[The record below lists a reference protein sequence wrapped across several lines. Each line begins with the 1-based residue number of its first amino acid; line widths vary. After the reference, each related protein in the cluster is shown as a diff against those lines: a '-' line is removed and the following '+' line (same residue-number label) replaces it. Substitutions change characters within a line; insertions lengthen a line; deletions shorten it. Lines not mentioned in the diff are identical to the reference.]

1 MPVPTYDRFIEPI
14 LRYLAGHPDGAVA
27 RDVHDAAATAL
38 GLSEADRAELLPSG
52 VQHVFKNRAGWA
64 HDRLKRAG
72 LSTSRRRGY
81 WQLTEAGRAFAKEQ
95 PSPLPGSVLEALA
108 TEHNDVRLRPVEAQH
123 VLDVPGYPSGYWKTA
138 GDAPLTVQTTVAD
151 RATVSPDDRLE
162 QALAEL
168 RQGVVAELLDLLSQ
182 VSPEY
187 FETLVLDVL
196 HKMGYGTSRADL
208 LRVGR
213 SGDGGIDGV
222 ISLDRLGLEKV
233 YVQAKRWQNAVGRP
247 DVQAFYGALAGR
259 RANKGV
265 FITTSSFTPQAVE
278 FAGSVERVVLV
289 DGARLA
295 DLMIEHEVGVTSRA
309 VRVPKIDSD
318 YFEE

>member
-14 LRYLAGHPDGAVA
+14 LRYLAGHPDGAAA

-38 GLSEADRAELLPSG
+38 GLSETDRAELLPSG

-81 WQLTEAGRAFAKEQ
+81 WQLTDAGRAFASEQ
-95 PSPLPGSVLEALA
+95 PSPLPENVLEALA
-108 TEHNDVRLRPVEAQH
+108 TEHNDVRLRPVVQ
-123 VLDVPGYPSGYWKTA
+123 S
-138 GDAPLTVQTTVAD
+138 DAPLTVQTTVAD

-168 RQGVVAELLDLLSQ
+168 RQGVVAEVIDLLSQ

-187 FETLVLDVL
+187 FETVVLDVL

-295 DLMIEHEVGVTSRA
+295 DLMIEHEVGVTSRS

>member
-1 MPVPTYDRFIEPI
+1 MPVPTYDKFIEPI
-14 LRYLAGHPDGAVA
+14 LRYLAGHPEGAAA
-27 RDVHDAAATAL
+27 RDVHDAAASAL
-38 GLSEADRAELLPSG
+38 SLSNADRAELLPSG
-52 VQHVFKNRAGWA
+52 AQLVSKNRAGWA

-72 LSTSRRRGY
+72 LSASLRRGY
-81 WQLTEAGRAFAKEQ
+81 WQLTEAGQSFARIQ
-95 PSPLPGSVLEALA
+95 PSPLPESVLEALA
-108 TEHNDVRLRPVEAQH
+108 TEHNDVRLRSTGEQTEAM
-123 VLDVPGYPSGYWKTA
+123 PSS
-138 GDAPLTVQTTVAD
+138 VQTTIAD

-162 QALAEL
+162 QALSEL
-168 RQGVVAELLDLLSQ
+168 RQGVVVDLLDLLSQ

-187 FETLVLDVL
+187 FETIVLDLL

-213 SGDGGIDGV
+213 SGDAGIDGV

-233 YVQAKRWQNAVGRP
+233 YVQAKRWQNSVGRP
-247 DVQAFYGALAGR
+247 EVQAFYGALAGR

-265 FITTSSFTPQAVE
+265 FITTASFSSQAIE

-289 DGARLA
+289 DGGKLA
-295 DLMIEHEVGVTSRA
+295 DLMIEHEVGIASRA
-309 VRVPKIDSD
+309 IRVPKIDSD